1 MACINDGEPTHVHR
15 ASGKE
20 SAPDISFV
28 HSSLLDKITW
38 ETVND
43 LGSDHKPIILT
54 YEDEMIKV
62 NNKPRFKW
70 KMKDADWESF
80 KNDIDQDIPSKYHT
94 TNVNT
99 LEKRFRK
106 LITKSANKNIGK
118 ISNKTISWM
127 TTEIK
132 DSIEVR
138 NELRKTIAQNHSEW
152 IQACRKTSDL

>member
-1 MACINDGEPTHVHR
+1 
-15 ASGKE
+15 
-20 SAPDISFV
+20 
-28 HSSLLDKITW
+28 
-38 ETVND
+38 
-43 LGSDHKPIILT
+43 
-54 YEDEMIKV
+54 
-62 NNKPRFKW
+62 
-70 KMKDADWESF
+70 MKDADWESF
-80 KNDIDQDIPSKYHT
+80 KNDIEQDIPSKYHT